1 MRIDQPALGNWTAW
15 VPTITTQG
23 GALESTTIGHARYVK
38 NGKTVSFTFSIRCKN
53 DGTGT
58 ATGYV
63 QFTLPLTP
71 SNVAVGAGYGSVDQH
86 MLQGVISTSGY
97 VRAYRTNAVS
107 PVRNSADS
115 ANVDTFIQI
124 SGTYETAS

>member
-1 MRIDQPALGNWTAW
+1 MPLYTPPGPWTAW

-23 GALESTTIGHARYVK
+23 GALESTTINHARYSLR
-38 NGKTVSFTFSIRCKN
+38 GKTVEFNFSIRCKN

-58 ATGYV
+58 GTGYV

-71 SNVAVGAGYGSVDQH
+71 AFRATAVGDGTVDSHALYG
-86 MLQGVISTSGY
+86 LISSSGF
-97 VRAYRTNAVS
+97 VRAYRTSSVS

-115 ANVDTFIQI
+115 ANVDTFIQL
-124 SGTYETAS
+124 SGVYEIA